1 MTGDEQL
8 NVAERA
14 VVVVGK
20 PARRG
25 RAKTRLA
32 AAVGEERAAGLYAAF
47 LDDIAERVARFCR
60 DATNEETTP
69 VLAWRD
75 DREHPSYSPFS
86 DAGFAYVEQ
95 PPGDLGDCMFG
106 LAERLFEAGSDQVMI
121 IGTDSP
127 TLLPRHFEAV
137 FGELAHGADVVLGP
151 SFDGGYYT
159 IGLSG
164 PFGAVFRGIDWSTGS
179 VLGQTLRRAREA
191 NLLCELTEFWY
202 DIDTLGDLKKMR
214 AHLFDFLKYRYP
226 DVASKTRTYL
236 ESSAESVFDD

>member
-1 MTGDEQL
+1 MRREVQL
-8 NVAERA
+8 DVGTRA

-32 AAVGEERAAGLYAAF
+32 GDVGEAHAAGLYTAF
-47 LDDIAERVARFCR
+47 LEDIAARVAGFCG
-60 DATNEETTP
+60 TETTP
-69 VLAWRD
+69 VLAWKD
-75 DREHPSYSPFS
+75 DPEHPSYAPFAE
-86 DAGFAYVEQ
+86 AGFAYVEQ
-95 PPGDLGDCMFG
+95 PSGDLGDCMFG
-106 LAERLFEAGSDQVMI
+106 LADLLFEAGADQVMI

-127 TLLPRHFEAV
+127 TLLERHFEAV
-137 FGELAHGADVVLGP
+137 FDQLAAGADIVLGP

-164 PFGAVFRGIDWSTGS
+164 PHEAVFRGIDWSTGA
-179 VLGQTLRRAREA
+179 VFGQTSRAAREA

-214 AHLFDFLKYRYP
+214 AHLFDYLIYRYP
-226 DVASKTRTYL
+226 DVASQTRKYL
-236 ESSAESVFDD
+236 ESTPEGVFDD